1 MKITSVKE
9 ALWNSYKSMYEI
21 DMAIF
26 SQHKNIHPHQ

>member
-9 ALWNSYKSMYEI
+9 ALRNSYKSVYET

-26 SQHKNIHPHQ
+26 SQHENIHPHQ